1 MTLRSKSTLISAS
14 WNTFLSERGCDAK
27 MAAPEPQSFPRINQS
42 QFASHI
48 PEASRQGLIVQS
60 QVVFYRRFSGGE
72 ALRDETAKEAIFVT
86 DITAQFY
93 GREGDGKHNILVP

>member
-1 MTLRSKSTLISAS
+1 VTLRSKSTLISAS

-42 QFASHI
+42 QLASHI

-72 ALRDETAKEAIFVT
+72 AAKEAIFVT